1 MVLSMFISH
10 LLIIFFVGFVSY
22 VLHCQYFSLWV
33 YFISSILQWVSYI
46 CVVSSFPLI
55 SVYFD
60 MNCFKAIYFS
70 YLTFSC
76 VYIFSS
82 FFVSFSI
89 WIMNYSKLFAIYQFI
104 DYNIIN
110 HLFNVSQLLYLQK

>member
-1 MVLSMFISH
+1 MALSMFISH
-10 LLIIFFVGFVSY
+10 LLIIFFVDFVSC

-33 YFISSILQWVSYI
+33 YFIFSTLQWVSYI
-46 CVVSSFPLI
+46 CVVSNFPLI

-60 MNCFKAIYFS
+60 MNCFKVIYFS